1 MSGSSLDCGIA
12 RRSAPVRAI
21 RGRVFQ
27 GVGRLGCEPVRF
39 EPDTLSDPLED
50 MLLAAACAEDTPR
63 LLIAAEVAAVL
74 RVDPGWVY
82 DHATLLGALRLGTG
96 RRRAVRFEARTVAAR
111 LRALGDGT
119 NPPPRQESAPTVQRR
134 RARSSRKADAADLLP
149 VRPRLEEVLRGSSG

>member
-1 MSGSSLDCGIA
+1 M
-12 RRSAPVRAI
+12 
-21 RGRVFQ
+21 
-27 GVGRLGCEPVRF
+27 RF

-63 LLIAAEVAAVL
+63 LLIAAVL